1 MQSNILPKKFLIKD
15 KYEVLFFI
23 KQGAYAQSYRVRDNN
38 GKLCFLKLFNISKL
52 HRTSFDN
59 EGNLLEIRFLKL
71 SKHPN
76 IVKYFDSG
84 EIIIEQQKFAFL
96 VLEFITGETLSD
108 YLTREKHINSYEV
121 KEFSK
126 SILNGLKYLH
136 TLADPVIHNEI
147 TLQNIMLDLSGNVP
161 IPKII
166 DFGYARFFNQSS
178 KTYNKEGLN
187 PHYLANECFNN
198 FCSPQSDIFSL
209 GVSMFHLLYG
219 LPPWFSEISN
229 YRKDKVNIE
238 DTIIEARKK
247 ILPFPEINEVDFDD
261 QLINTI
267 KKALHFD
274 TDIRFKCAADML
286 EAINSNSVVE
296 NTDEITLQ
304 KSVKEETVKKS
315 FSSIAKGKGFES
327 IAGMKELKEQ
337 LQLSVIDAIKNPEK
351 YKKYGVPLPNGIL
364 LYGPPRCGK
373 TFFAKKFAEEVG
385 FNYIYIKPSNLQSKY
400 VNATQENIAKM
411 FEEAEKN
418 APTIIFIDE
427 LDALVPNRE
436 GDLHQMHANAVNEM
450 LAQMDRTGEKGIFI
464 IGASN
469 RPEKIDPA
477 ILGAGRLEKKFFIG
491 TPDFEARKSMFVMY
505 LKNRPID
512 FGINYE
518 LLAKLTENF
527 VSGDIELIV
536 NDSALIALKEE
547 TKITMKILEKVIN
560 CSKPT
565 VSLSEIEKYNKL
577 KLKMDSDNV
586 PDTSTKRNP
595 VGFKT
600 NNK

>member
-1 MQSNILPKKFLIKD
+1 MQLLEKNSRVKD
-15 KYEVLFFI
+15 YTVHFFI
-23 KQGAYAQSYRVRDNN
+23 KQGINAQSYRVKNKE
-38 GKLCFLKLFNISKL
+38 GKNLFLKIFNCSKL
-52 HRTSFDN
+52 HRTSFDEN
-59 EGNLLEIRFLKL
+59 GELLEIKILRT

-76 IVKYFDSG
+76 IVKYIDSG

-96 VLEFITGETLSD
+96 TLEFITGETLSD
-108 YLTREKHINSYEV
+108 FLAREKHMNSYEV
-121 KEFSK
+121 KEYSK

-136 TLADPVIHNEI
+136 TLADPVVHNEI
-147 TLQNIMLDLSGNVP
+147 TIQNVMIDLSGNVP

-187 PHYLANECFNN
+187 PYYLANECFNN
-198 FCSPQSDIFSL
+198 IFSPQSDIFSL
-209 GVSMFHLLYG
+209 GVTMFHLLYG

-238 DTIIEARKK
+238 EAIIDARKK
-247 ILPFPEINEVDFDD
+247 TLPFPEINEVDFDD

-274 TDIRFKCAADML
+274 TDIRFKSAADML
-286 EAINSNSVVE
+286 DAINNNSVVE
-296 NTDEITLQ
+296 NTDEISLQ
-304 KSVKEETVKKS
+304 KSEKEGTVKKT

-337 LQLSVIDAIKNPEK
+337 LQLSVIDAIKNPDK
-351 YKKYGVPLPNGIL
+351 YRKYGVSLPNGML

-491 TPDFEARKSMFVMY
+491 TPDFEARKAMFEMY

-512 FGINYE
+512 FGINYD
-518 LLAKLTENF
+518 LLSKLTENF

-577 KLKMDSDNV
+577 KLKMDSYNV
-586 PDTSTKRNP
+586 PETSTKRNP